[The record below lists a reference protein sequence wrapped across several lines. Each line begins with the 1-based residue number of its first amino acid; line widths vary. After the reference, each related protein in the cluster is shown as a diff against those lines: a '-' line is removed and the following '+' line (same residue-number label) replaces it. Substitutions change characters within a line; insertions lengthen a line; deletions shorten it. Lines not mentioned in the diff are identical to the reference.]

1 MTCIPTERL
10 SVVAM
15 ANDVLFTPDE
25 FNHIEGCRDCL
36 EGWGD
41 SIAESGRL
49 LEEHDY
55 GTVDGCAL

>member
-1 MTCIPTERL
+1 MTCIPTGRL

-15 ANDVLFTPDE
+15 ANDVLFTPEE

-41 SIAESGRL
+41 SIEESGRL

-55 GTVDGCAL
+55 GTVDGCAS

>member
-1 MTCIPTERL
+1 
-10 SVVAM
+10 M
-15 ANDVLFTPDE
+15 ANDVLFTPEE

-49 LEEHDY
+49 LEEHGY
-55 GTVDGCAL
+55 GTLDGCAS